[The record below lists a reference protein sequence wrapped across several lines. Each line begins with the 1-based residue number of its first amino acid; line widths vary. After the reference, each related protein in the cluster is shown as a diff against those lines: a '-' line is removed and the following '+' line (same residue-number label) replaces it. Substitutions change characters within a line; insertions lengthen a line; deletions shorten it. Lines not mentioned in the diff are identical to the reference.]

1 MDSSARMK
9 KALITGITG
18 QDGSYLAELLL
29 GKGYAVHGLVRRAS
43 AFNRSRID
51 HLRTDES
58 LAEGRLTLHYGE
70 LSDVTSFHRLLHKIE
85 PDEVYHLAGQ
95 SHVGLSFEIPEV
107 TCQENAMATLHLLE
121 AIRELGGNT
130 RLYLAISSEIF
141 GAPDVG
147 PQTEKSPIMP
157 RNPYG
162 AAKAFALNMGR
173 IYRESHGLFVA
184 NGILYNHE
192 SPRRGENFV
201 TRKITAGVARIT
213 TGDPRPIELGN
224 LDGRRDWGY
233 APEYVE
239 GMWRMLQAED
249 ADDFLLATG
258 KATTAREFTAAAFAA
273 GGIPIEFSGSET
285 DEIGRR
291 HDNGE
296 VVVKVSP
303 RFYRPVDSG
312 NLRGDASKAKERLG
326 WVAETHA
333 TQLAQMM
340 VAADRALRKG
350 ERE

>member
-1 MDSSARMK
+1 MK

-29 GKGYAVHGLVRRAS
+29 SKGYAVHGLVRRAS

-51 HLRTDES
+51 HLRADEN

-70 LSDVTSFHRLLHKIE
+70 LSDATSFHRLLHKIE

-107 TCQENAMATLHLLE
+107 TCQENGMATLHLLE
-121 AIRELGGNT
+121 SLRELGGVT
-130 RLYLAISSEIF
+130 KLYLAISSEIF
-141 GAPDVG
+141 GNP
-147 PQTEKSPIMP
+147 PTESQDENSPVAP

-162 AAKAFALNMGR
+162 AAKAFAMNLGR

-201 TRKITAGVARIT
+201 TRKISAGVARIAL
-213 TGDPRPIELGN
+213 GDDGPIELGN
-224 LDGRRDWGY
+224 LDGRRDWGF

-239 GMWRMLQAED
+239 GMWRMLQHDE

-258 KATTAREFTAAAFAA
+258 RVTTARDFARAAFDAA
-273 GGIPIEFSGSET
+273 GISVDFSGQGAA
-285 DEIGRR
+285 EIGVRR
-291 HDNGE
+291 DTGQ
-296 VVVKVSP
+296 VVVRVSA
-303 RFYRPVDSG
+303 RFYRPVDAG
-312 NLRGDASKAKERLG
+312 NLRGDAAKARTLLG
-326 WVAETHA
+326 WDARTDA
-333 TQLAQMM
+333 GALARMM
-340 VAADRALRKG
+340 VEADLARLKG
-350 ERE
+350 SKR

>member
-1 MDSSARMK
+1 
-9 KALITGITG
+9 
-18 QDGSYLAELLL
+18 
-29 GKGYAVHGLVRRAS
+29 
-43 AFNRSRID
+43 
-51 HLRTDES
+51 
-58 LAEGRLTLHYGE
+58 
-70 LSDVTSFHRLLHKIE
+70 
-85 PDEVYHLAGQ
+85 
-95 SHVGLSFEIPEV
+95 
-107 TCQENAMATLHLLE
+107 
-121 AIRELGGNT
+121 
-130 RLYLAISSEIF
+130 
-141 GAPDVG
+141 
-147 PQTEKSPIMP
+147 
-157 RNPYG
+157 
-162 AAKAFALNMGR
+162 
-173 IYRESHGLFVA
+173 
-184 NGILYNHE
+184 
-192 SPRRGENFV
+192 
-201 TRKITAGVARIT
+201 
-213 TGDPRPIELGN
+213 
-224 LDGRRDWGY
+224 
-233 APEYVE
+233 
-239 GMWRMLQAED
+239 MLQAED